1 MRLPE
6 PGGRA
11 VCDKVV
17 LGPLSVPGSIL
28 QALTGANWGSSLW
41 RMPNCPASIGKAEN
55 AVDGLPSKAAFRVW
69 WLP

>member
-6 PGGRA
+6 QDGRV

-17 LGPLSVPGSIL
+17 PVPPSVPVSTL
-28 QALTGANWGSSLW
+28 QAWTGANWGSSLW

-55 AVDGLPSKAAFRVW
+55 AVDGLPSKAAFRV
-69 WLP
+69 

>member
-6 PGGRA
+6 QDGRA

-17 LGPLSVPGSIL
+17 PIPPSVRVSTL

-55 AVDGLPSKAAFRVW
+55 AVGGLPSKAAFRV
-69 WLP
+69 